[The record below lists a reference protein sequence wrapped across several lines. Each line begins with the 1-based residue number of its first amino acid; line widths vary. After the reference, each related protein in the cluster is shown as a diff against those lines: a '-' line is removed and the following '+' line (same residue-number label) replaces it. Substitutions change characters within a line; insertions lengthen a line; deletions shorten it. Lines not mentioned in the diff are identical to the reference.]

1 LVFLYSSDAELLMK
15 ALEVDPQ
22 MQVTLAE
29 SSPDQGTFS
38 ETFFCF
44 PA

>member
-29 SSPDQGTFS
+29 SSTDQGTFS
-38 ETFFCF
+38 ETFLYF